1 MRPRYLDRY
10 SIDDRLCYGL
20 LFVGSMVAGL
30 FAFGCE
36 MPVPPGPTPD
46 PTPIVVTKDATLI
59 VIEESADRTP
69 ETATVLGDIAF
80 WSGLGVKWRFIDD
93 DSPEAIAYVSMVK
106 DRPGLIVLDK
116 SGRKTW
122 GGGLP
127 RSTDEIKRLVK

>member
-1 MRPRYLDRY
+1 MRPRNLDRLG
-10 SIDDRLCYGL
+10 IDRFDVPVISFLIACAL
-20 LFVGSMVAGL
+20 AAFVVC
-30 FAFGCE
+30 GCE
-36 MPVPPGPTPD
+36 LPLPPPD
-46 PTPIVVTKDATLI
+46 PKPDPIVVTTDATLI

-80 WSGLGVKWRFIDD
+80 WSGLGVKFRFIDD
-93 DSPEAIAYVSMVK
+93 DSPEAIAYLSLVK

-116 SGRKTW
+116 SGRKIW